1 MSIYYLDK
9 MFTTGLNV
17 LLCVRRT
24 TRRNRGLTMK
34 RSVIAALSAAAI
46 AMLTASSAGAATI
59 DFGVISLDGSI
70 TFQGGTSLD
79 QSTILDLDLA
89 FLEVNEISPSDE
101 SGLALNNVI
110 SLTAMTSP
118 PSSQIIYA
126 SGLGPLGAD
135 LTLTWVATVG
145 PGVGDVF
152 TETLT
157 TVAAI
162 NRAVTDQIGLKLTGM
177 VSDSSG
183 SFFNVPV
190 MLNLTASESNGL
202 IDVEFTNATTSVTP
216 SVPEPSTWVMMAL
229 GFVALGYAGFRRKA
243 MVSA

>member
-1 MSIYYLDK
+1 
-9 MFTTGLNV
+9 
-17 LLCVRRT
+17 
-24 TRRNRGLTMK
+24 
-34 RSVIAALSAAAI
+34 
-46 AMLTASSAGAATI
+46 
-59 DFGVISLDGSI
+59 
-70 TFQGGTSLD
+70 
-79 QSTILDLDLA
+79 
-89 FLEVNEISPSDE
+89 
-101 SGLALNNVI
+101 
-110 SLTAMTSP
+110 MTSP

-190 MLNLTASESNGL
+190 MLNLTASESDGVN
-202 IDVEFTNATTSVTP
+202 
-216 SVPEPSTWVMMAL
+216 
-229 GFVALGYAGFRRKA
+229 RR
-243 MVSA
+243 

>member
-1 MSIYYLDK
+1 
-9 MFTTGLNV
+9 
-17 LLCVRRT
+17 
-24 TRRNRGLTMK
+24 MK
-34 RSVIAALSAAAI
+34 RSVIAALGAAVI
-46 AMLTASSAGAATI
+46 AMLASGAAAEAATI
-59 DFGVISLDGSI
+59 GFGVASVDGSI
-70 TFQGGTSLD
+70 TFLGGSSLD
-79 QSTILDLDLA
+79 QSTTLDLDLS
-89 FLEVNEISPSDE
+89 FLRVNEISPGDE
-101 SGLALNNVI
+101 SGVAIDEVV

-162 NRAVTDQIGLKLTGM
+162 NRAVSDQIGLKLTGT
-177 VSDSSG
+177 VSGG
-183 SFFNVPV
+183 SFLNAPV
-190 MLNLTASESNGL
+190 MLNLTASESMGL

-216 SVPEPSTWVMMAL
+216 SVPEPSTWVMMGL
-229 GFVALGYAGFRRKA
+229 GFGALGYAGFRRRKA
-243 MVSA
+243 MLSA